1 MTMDFVPLE
10 CPELYCSY
18 YRKRVVRD
26 YSCSNDKNPLPCL
39 HCNRSSEI
47 ITAREDE
54 MIERGLG
61 KAEIDKDG
69 NRVVVL
75 IK

>member
-1 MTMDFVPLE
+1 MNTDIVPLG

-18 YRKRVVRD
+18 FRKKVARD
-26 YSCSNDKNPLPCL
+26 YSCSSDKKPLHCL
-39 HCNRSSEI
+39 HCTRSFEI
-47 ITAREDE
+47 ITAREDD

-69 NRVVVL
+69 NRVVIL